1 MRGQMITREHLE
13 QYILRLERLE
23 EDKAGITNDIKDVTA
38 AAKGD
43 GFDVKTIK
51 QILKLRKLDKSDLE
65 EQEALLELYRSVLGV

>member
-1 MRGQMITREHLE
+1 MITREHLE